1 MSTLVKVSSYH
12 SVLMLCEPL
21 DDVDAMYLGKV
32 MPDFCSALIS
42 NSIAKCRPHVHR
54 ISDAFDTSGSLES
67 RVFSPTSPEP
77 SLMNIS
83 RMKACLISYATTLQK
98 ACIVKGRRVIIS

>member
-32 MPDFCSALIS
+32 
-42 NSIAKCRPHVHR
+42 
-54 ISDAFDTSGSLES
+54 SDARLLLCINFQ
-67 RVFSPTSPEP
+67 FNCKMPTSC
-77 SLMNIS
+77 S
-83 RMKACLISYATTLQK
+83 
-98 ACIVKGRRVIIS
+98 

>member
-32 MPDFCSALIS
+32 
-42 NSIAKCRPHVHR
+42 
-54 ISDAFDTSGSLES
+54 SDARLLLCINLIQLQNADLMFIGFPTRSTRREVLKAVYFHLP
-67 RVFSPTSPEP
+67 RPWSP
-77 SLMNIS
+77 
-83 RMKACLISYATTLQK
+83 R
-98 ACIVKGRRVIIS
+98 